1 MRFPKGI
8 NSFSGYMDLAEEAA
22 TCQKAASG
30 RALSSIWKAECVREQ
45 GDGGQSLQSNRHGLR
60 GAGLRAEGKRTW
72 KKSKSARETARRNV
86 LRGWR
91 ST

>member
-1 MRFPKGI
+1 
-8 NSFSGYMDLAEEAA
+8 MDLAEEAA

-30 RALSSIWKAECVREQ
+30 RALSSIGKAECVRKR
-45 GDGGQSLQSNRHGLR
+45 GDR
-60 GAGLRAEGKRTW
+60 GAVTAEQPARAPWSGLRAEGKRTW

-86 LRGWR
+86 PRGWR